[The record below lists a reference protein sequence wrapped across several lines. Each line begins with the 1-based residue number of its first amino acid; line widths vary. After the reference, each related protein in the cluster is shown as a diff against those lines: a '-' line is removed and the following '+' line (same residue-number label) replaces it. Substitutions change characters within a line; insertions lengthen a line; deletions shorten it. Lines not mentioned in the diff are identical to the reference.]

1 MTTFNANKSLFDTTA
16 LKPETP
22 WEVNDTE
29 RLAMEYDHFFNQ
41 PNPAGYSIEGSSA
54 MIFQTPVRPA
64 PKNRFGVYEP
74 IHGSAPDLAGQGAAN
89 PIGMIL
95 SAAMM
100 LRHSLG
106 EEEAAQAVERAVE
119 KALETGKLTPDL
131 RAFAKEVITTQEMGD
146 LVTSFL

>member
-1 MTTFNANKSLFDTTA
+1 MNANSNLNQKTA
-16 LKPETP
+16 TP

-29 RLAMEYDHFFNQ
+29 RIAMEYDHFYN
-41 PNPAGYSIEGSSA
+41 NASTMASSIEGSSA
-54 MIFQTPVRPA
+54 MIFQTPVKLPHQKTPPVNKRL
-64 PKNRFGVYEP
+64 GLYEP
-74 IHGSAPDLAGQGAAN
+74 IHGSAPDIAGQNIAN

-106 EEEAAQAVERAVE
+106 EEEAALAVERAVE

-131 RAFAKEVITTQEMGD
+131 KAYAKEVISTQEMGS
-146 LVTSFL
+146 LIASLL

>member
-1 MTTFNANKSLFDTTA
+1 MMKNNENTMANGSTTPST
-16 LKPETP
+16 

-29 RLAMEYDHFFNQ
+29 RLAMEYDYFFDN
-41 PNPAGYSIEGSSA
+41 PNPRPFSVEGTGA
-54 MIFQTPVRPA
+54 MIFNSKAVDPA
-64 PKNRFGVYEP
+64 KSQRRLGVYEP
-74 IHGSAPDLAGQGAAN
+74 IHGSAPDLAGQSVAN

-119 KALETGKLTPDL
+119 KALETGKFTPDL
-131 RAFAKEVITTQEMGD
+131 KAFANEVITTQEMGD
-146 LVTSFL
+146 LIRSYL